1 MMYKKTTFTL
11 FVICLLL
18 PSQVF
23 ATQFIPYDMGI
34 TQPKNPKICIL
45 DNSAQADAFNFT
57 QSVLTNIS
65 TKLNYITRSHDWDMN
80 LSIIDIMHM
89 TDCNITF
96 VYTLQ
101 RSDPISFKEPI
112 THKPIQ
118 GHILGYTSCDP
129 ETFAHTYCEIDI
141 FLLNNNKQYLFTTV
155 EHEFLHALGLGHR
168 QGDTERDM
176 MRAFL
181 SDDLM
186 YPSAKTF
193 QHLTTVDILAII
205 HLYGFHGFHVIDSS
219 KMPQSYV
226 IPYSTSVKEYCN
238 GINGT
243 ICIAHF

>member
-1 MMYKKTTFTL
+1 MQKLILPIIFVLL
-11 FVICLLL
+11 FF
-18 PSQVF
+18 PTQAFS
-23 ATQFIPYDMGI
+23 TQFIPYDMGI
-34 TQPKNPKICIL
+34 TQPNNPKICIL
-45 DNSAQADAFNFT
+45 DNRAQVDAFNMT
-57 QSVLTNIS
+57 QTVLTNVAV
-65 TKLNYITRSHDWDMN
+65 KLNYITRSHDWNMN
-80 LSIIDIMHM
+80 LVVIDLMHM

-101 RSDPISFKEPI
+101 RSDPISFKDPI
-112 THKPIQ
+112 TQKPTG

-129 ETFAHTYCEIDI
+129 ETFRHTYCEIDI
-141 FLLNNNKQYLFTTV
+141 FLLNNNRQYIFTTV

-168 QGDTERDM
+168 QGDTEQDM
-176 MRAFL
+176 RRAFL

-219 KMPQSYV
+219 QIPSPYI

-243 ICIAHF
+243 ICIHHF